1 MSSLALRT
9 RINFPSRDV
18 SFINL
23 HKQCQKSTHEQFMM
37 YQLSINAYKSLNEN
51 VQVPT
56 LELVRLLD
64 QIICPRRQTLLDTL
78 RNNRFKIGMNT
89 NANKVYHI
97 RKKIVLDKLSWSFPR
112 FKKHMKLQ
120 FLKFGN
126 T

>member
-1 MSSLALRT
+1 MSKKY
-9 RINFPSRDV
+9 P
-18 SFINL
+18 
-23 HKQCQKSTHEQFMM
+23 EQFMM

-51 VQVPT
+51 VPVPT

-78 RNNRFKIGMNT
+78 RNNCFKIGMNT

-97 RKKIVLDKLSWSFPR
+97 RKQIVLEKLSWSFPR